1 MKQIIIIFSVIFLVI
16 TTGFASQSNR
26 LVFTQLQYNGD
37 WDPYY
42 SEYPDILNFLTLT
55 TSIEALPERR
65 VVKLNDD
72 LLFSSP
78 LLIMLNSGKFSGF
91 SQAERDTLK
100 KYING
105 GGILFIEDSTGG
117 KYSDFDKK
125 IRKELEYILPDKRLT
140 KLPKEH
146 ALFRAFYL
154 LRGIAGRYITNNYLE
169 GIDLSGRTAVIYSEN
184 DMFGAWVRDRFGNYF
199 LECVPGGENQRF
211 EAQKLTINLLVFSVT
226 GTYKND
232 FIQKKFIEEKL
243 RR

>member
-1 MKQIIIIFSVIFLVI
+1 MKKSIIFILALFFSVNAVSS
-16 TTGFASQSNR
+16 SQTNR
-26 LVFTQLQYNGD
+26 LVFTQLEYNGEC
-37 WDPYY
+37 DPYP

-55 TSIEALPERR
+55 TSIDVLPERR
-65 VVKLNDD
+65 VIKLNDG
-72 LLFSSP
+72 LLFSSS
-78 LLIMLNSGKFSGF
+78 LLIMLNSGKFNGF
-91 SQAERDTLK
+91 SQTERETLK

-117 KYSDFDKK
+117 KYSDFDRK
-125 IRKELEYILPDKRLT
+125 IRKELEYIFPDKRLS
-140 KLPKEH
+140 KLSKEH

-169 GIDLSGRTAVIYSEN
+169 GIDVSGRTAVIYSQN

-199 LECVPGGENQRF
+199 LECIPGGENQRF
-211 EAQKLTINLLVFSVT
+211 EAQKLTINLLVYSVA

-232 FIQKKFIEEKL
+232 FIHKKFIEEKL